1 MRAYSSTQP
10 LYNLLTPPINSR
22 YAVHL
27 AAISES
33 SGNPYGDGFHTLN
46 SPIYPDSGCY
56 LFSSCL
62 GCPLRSCKDDLR
74 PKDLRHLLLKLHHPS
89 VIPGTEA

>member
-10 LYNLLTPPINSR
+10 LYNLLSPPINSR

-33 SGNPYGDGFHTLN
+33 SGNPSGDGFHTLN
-46 SPIYPDSGCY
+46 SPQFIQTPAAT
-56 LFSSCL
+56 SSVPVLAVLCTRARTTSD
-62 GCPLRSCKDDLR
+62 PR
-74 PKDLRHLLLKLHHPS
+74 
-89 VIPGTEA
+89 T